1 MDSSSTS
8 SDTVGPLTEYGDDVW
23 KAERIIDER
32 VRKGNNGRK
41 IVEYLIKWDG
51 FDTSQATWEPRK
63 NILNNELL
71 KIWRNERLVEKK
83 PKVSLLEANEIL
95 NEHQYA
101 AVKKEEETI
110 DPLSAAALLQLEPVE
125 FSKDA
130 VKVKIEP
137 VAFTPISSPS
147 TTESSASKPSTSMPS
162 TSMPSASNSS
172 ISKPS
177 TSNPSTS
184 SKSLSESPFKLSD
197 VRRMKLVSVETDG
210 LVVLFIELIPE

>member
-1 MDSSSTS
+1 MKESTALHHFHYRSNRRVSSTPLPQFLNLDSSSTS

-41 IVEYLIKWDG
+41 IVEFLIKWDG
-51 FDTSQATWEPRK
+51 FDTSQATWEPKK

-83 PKVSLLEANEIL
+83 PK
-95 NEHQYA
+95 
-101 AVKKEEETI
+101 
-110 DPLSAAALLQLEPVE
+110 
-125 FSKDA
+125 
-130 VKVKIEP
+130 
-137 VAFTPISSPS
+137 PS